1 VSDIYIKGNIMAVN
15 IPIWPGSSSFF
26 PGDTPF
32 GIYDYDS
39 DFQSEVDKFADWSAK
54 RLGYP
59 LSEIELQ
66 AINFY
71 AVFEE
76 AITEYG
82 AQLNTYNIRDNMLN
96 LYGSATGS
104 NLSGQKV
111 STNLGGIIE
120 LSNEY
125 GVEAMTGGNV
135 TYYTG
140 SFAVVNNKQI
150 YDLGDPNIV
159 KLENGTPGTTQI
171 EIKRIYH
178 EAPPALARFFDPF
191 IGTGIGTQQMLDAFG
206 FGSYSPGVSFMMMP
220 VYADMLRLQAIEFND
235 AVRRSAYSFQL
246 SNNRI
251 RIFPIPNGTA
261 YTRVHFEYIV
271 KAERSNPLK
280 GATGTVSDFSN
291 IPYQDV
297 TYSFINVVG
306 RQWIRRYALALSK
319 EMLGYVRGKYGS
331 IPIPNAEIT
340 LNGSDLIS
348 AAQTEKEGLITELK
362 EILDSMSRQSQ
373 LERKQAEADALTM
386 QLNKVP
392 LRIYIG

>member
-1 VSDIYIKGNIMAVN
+1 MAVN

-140 SFAVVNNKQI
+140 SFAVVNKKQI

-340 LNGSDLIS
+340 LNGGDLIS